1 MNQIL
6 TKSWE
11 NSHANLTLTDIY
23 QLYKFWNFKRKNDNG
38 YNYQLYYSSMEKINE
53 DLEEIAKDF
62 QELSEKRHDI
72 SYFQQMPFEMQTQE
86 II

>member
-1 MNQIL
+1 
-6 TKSWE
+6 
-11 NSHANLTLTDIY
+11 
-23 QLYKFWNFKRKNDNG
+23 
-38 YNYQLYYSSMEKINE
+38 MEKINE